1 MTSTVTTPSRPLAA
15 GCRPR
20 RSGPAVL
27 SLKAPRR
34 RSCSALA
41 SPAAEQRQSTAVPKR
56 RPLPPSKAEE
66 EEEVRERTT
75 TDYSEV
81 AAALESIYKLS
92 PAVVEDEEE
101 EKKAKK
107 KKKKKQRKGTVV
119 VRSRR
124 MRRGRRMDLG
134 KRVEMKQSREEGDG
148 DGSCKH
154 DEEERAFEEMLLR
167 EHSVSTDMGSL
178 DWKRMKIPP
187 VLSSAQSA
195 RLFKT
200 MQPMQA
206 IFQVQQSLRE
216 ELQRDPTDAEL
227 AEATGLTVHQ
237 LRRRLDVG
245 RAARNKLIK
254 HNLRLV
260 PYAINKYYPDM
271 SSDERFDDLCQAGAN
286 GLITAIDRFEPKRGF
301 RVSTY
306 ALFWIRHSIV
316 RAMTLSNFTRFPFA
330 MESVGNHLIAV
341 LIVASCSNIFRSSF
355 FFTNGNGM
363 NHLLSFHSCMQE
375 RQEISKAREE
385 LAFELGRAPTDE
397 EVIKRVGISQ
407 ERYRDVLRM
416 TRPTYSLHSRNRVTQ
431 EELINEVTDD
441 EAIGVDAAGKN
452 NTLLRLAIDDL
463 LDSLKP
469 KESLVI
475 RQRFGLDGRGK
486 RTLSEIAGNLSIS
499 REMVRKYELKALM
512 KLKHPTRVEYLRRY
526 M

>member
-15 GCRPR
+15 GCRRAAGPR

-27 SLKAPRR
+27 SLKGPRR
-34 RSCSALA
+34 RAPSTSCSAVA
-41 SPAAEQRQSTAVPKR
+41 SPEKRRTAAKLPPPQRPSRAAAAEEK
-56 RPLPPSKAEE
+56 
-66 EEEVRERTT
+66 ERT
-75 TDYSEV
+75 DYNEV

-92 PAVVEDEEE
+92 PAVVEEKHGDDEG
-101 EKKAKK
+101 K
-107 KKKKKQRKGTVV
+107 RKGRKKGKGGVGRSTVI

-124 MRRGRRMDLG
+124 RRRGRRMDLG
-134 KRVEMKQSREEGDG
+134 KRVEMKSRGDDAG
-148 DGSCKH
+148 GGRQDV
-154 DEEERAFEEMLLR
+154 EREFEEMLLR

-200 MQPMQA
+200 MQPMKA
-206 IFQVQQSLRE
+206 IFEVQESLRE
-216 ELQRDPTDAEL
+216 DLQRDPADAEL
-227 AEATGLTVHQ
+227 AEATGMTVQQ

-260 PYAINKYYPDM
+260 LYAINKYYPDM
-271 SSDERFDDLCQAGAN
+271 ASDERFDDLCQAGAN

-301 RVSTY
+301 RISTY

-330 MESVGNHLIAV
+330 MES
-341 LIVASCSNIFRSSF
+341 
-355 FFTNGNGM
+355 
-363 NHLLSFHSCMQE
+363 E
-375 RQEISKAREE
+375 RQEINKAREE

-397 EVIKRVGISQ
+397 EVIGRVGISQ

-441 EAIGVDAAGKN
+441 DAIGVDAGKH

-486 RTLSEIAGNLSIS
+486 RTLSEIAGNLNIS

-512 KLKHPTRVEYLRRY
+512 KLKHPTRVDYLRRY

>member
-15 GCRPR
+15 GSRPR

-27 SLKAPRR
+27 SLSKGSSSPRR
-34 RSCSALA
+34 RQAPSTSCAALA
-41 SPAAEQRQSTAVPKR
+41 SPEKERTRNK
-56 RPLPPSKAEE
+56 LPPPPPSRTAAAAAATEQQQQEE
-66 EEEVRERTT
+66 EKA
-75 TDYSEV
+75 TDYNEV
-81 AAALESIYKLS
+81 AAVLESIYKLS
-92 PAVVEDEEE
+92 PAVEVEE
-101 EKKAKK
+101 EKRHGSGDEDDEGEGGKAKK
-107 KKKKKQRKGTVV
+107 KKKRKSRVAGRSTVIV
-119 VRSRR
+119 KSRR
-124 MRRGRRMDLG
+124 RRRGRRMDLG
-134 KRVEMKQSREEGDG
+134 KRVEMKSAAATSREQQQGEEDDG
-148 DGSCKH
+148 
-154 DEEERAFEEMLLR
+154 EREFEEMLLR

-187 VLSSAQSA
+187 VLTSSQSA

-200 MQPMQA
+200 MQPMKA
-206 IFQVQQSLRE
+206 IFEVQESLRE

-227 AEATGLTVHQ
+227 AEATGMTVHQ

-271 SSDERFDDLCQAGAN
+271 GTDERFDDLCQAGAN

-301 RVSTY
+301 RISTY

-316 RAMTLSNFTRFPFA
+316 RAMTLSSFTRFPFA
-330 MESVGNHLIAV
+330 MES
-341 LIVASCSNIFRSSF
+341 
-355 FFTNGNGM
+355 
-363 NHLLSFHSCMQE
+363 E
-375 RQEISKAREE
+375 RQEIGKAREE
-385 LAFELGRAPTDE
+385 LAFELGRPATDE
-397 EVIKRVGISQ
+397 EVRRKVGISPQ
-407 ERYRDVLRM
+407 RYRAVLRM
-416 TRPTYSLHSRNRVTQ
+416 TRPTYSLHARNRVTQ

-441 EAIGVDAAGKN
+441 DAIGVDAGGRH